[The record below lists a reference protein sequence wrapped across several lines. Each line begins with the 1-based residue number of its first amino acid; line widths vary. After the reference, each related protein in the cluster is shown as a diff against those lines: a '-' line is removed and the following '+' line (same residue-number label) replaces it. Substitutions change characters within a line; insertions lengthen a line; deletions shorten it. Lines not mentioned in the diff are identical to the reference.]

1 LHKEDRQFSLL
12 ERFFSLATSLRPGEG
27 KSILILTSQA
37 FLTMLCYSLI
47 RPVKEALILSEQ
59 GAEIR
64 SYATGAQTLIL
75 LFLIPIYSSWV
86 RKNSG
91 SSMIIKLNLFFSL
104 NLLMFYFSLVNGLQI
119 GVAFYMWMAIFNV
132 MVIAQFWAFTTDL
145 YNVKS
150 GQRLF
155 VVIMLGASLGGLVGS
170 RIAVELFSVIEVQG
184 LVLLAAIILILT
196 LFLSNMARHSI
207 PDESKCHET
216 VDDAEPNP
224 SLLGGFA
231 VVARDSYLIMIAAF
245 MVFLNWVSTNGDYII
260 GDYVVAWANQQVSL
274 GVYKSIVAATGAF
287 YADYI
292 FWVNLVSLALQG
304 LLVSRLFRWLGVGG
318 TVLIL
323 PLVMI
328 IAYGLILVIPI
339 FSLIRLA
346 KITEMGINY
355 SIANTTRQA
364 LFLPTSREAKYEGK
378 MAIETFFW
386 RFGDLF
392 SMATVFIGLNF
403 FSFTISEFVL
413 TNLILSIC
421 MMLIAIKI
429 SHHHH
434 QKVTTNVMN
443 EAPQVMEAVE
453 NLMIKPGEP
462 FAHIIPQETFYD
474 PDPGDALRYKVRTVD
489 GSPLPKWLRFISLEC
504 CFAGKAP
511 ENLDYD
517 FELEIILTATDFDGL
532 SATTCFKIYH
542 KSNFSV

>member
-1 LHKEDRQFSLL
+1 MDKEDRQFTLL

-37 FLTMLCYSLI
+37 FFTMLCYSLI
-47 RPVKEALILSEQ
+47 RPAKEALILSEQ
-59 GAEIR
+59 GAEVR

-91 SSMIIKLNLFFSL
+91 SSMIQKLNLFFAI
-104 NLLMFYFSLVNGLQI
+104 NLLMFYFALVNGLQI
-119 GVAFYMWMAIFNV
+119 GIAFYMWMAIFNV
-132 MVIAQFWAFTTDL
+132 MVLAQFWAFTTDL

-184 LVLLAAIILILT
+184 LVLLAAIILMFT
-196 LFLSNMARHSI
+196 LFLSNMAKHSI
-207 PDESKCHET
+207 PDESKCHES
-216 VDDAEPNP
+216 VDDAQPHP

-231 VVARDSYLIMIAAF
+231 VVARDAYLIMIAAF

-260 GDYVVAWANQQVSL
+260 GDYVVSWANEQVAL
-274 GVYKSIVAATGAF
+274 GVYESTVAATGAF

-304 LLVSRLFRWLGVGG
+304 LVVSRLFRWLGVGG

-323 PLVMI
+323 PIVMI
-328 IAYGLILVIPI
+328 IAYGLILIIPI

-346 KITEMGINY
+346 KITELGVNY

-392 SMATVFIGLNF
+392 SMATVFIGINL

-413 TNLILSIC
+413 TNFILSII
-421 MMLIAIKI
+421 MMLIALKV
-429 SHHHH
+429 SQHHH

-443 EAPQVMEAVE
+443 EAPLAMESVD
-453 NLMIKPGEP
+453 NLIIKPGVP
-462 FAHIIPQETFYD
+462 FAYIIPKETFYD

-489 GSPLPKWLRFISLEC
+489 GRPLPKWLRFISLEC

-511 ENLDYD
+511 DNLDYN
-517 FELEIILTATDFDGL
+517 FEIDIILIATDFDGL
-532 SATTCFKIYH
+532 SAKTNFKIH
-542 KSNFSV
+542 REI